1 MGIACSKKAV
11 GQCFYFGF
19 RVGKIME
26 TFETNSE
33 TCFSNRSYAWTDLES
48 IYYGRGRGMCTNI
61 SSHSKVQN
69 IPPVHVMNEMNII
82 LKSPELS

>member
-1 MGIACSKKAV
+1 
-11 GQCFYFGF
+11 
-19 RVGKIME
+19 ME

-69 IPPVHVMNEMNII
+69 IPPVQVMNEMNII
-82 LKSPELS
+82 LKSHELSWNRLVLIPEVSLWSLVGLAYS